1 MPPSGISKFYRYG
14 DRFEP
19 KCGLEP
25 KLEALPQFDQ
35 SPSSPRGVMAK
46 AITPPPQQVNLLIPE
61 EYFIGVNDWLL
72 SSAVVNE
79 TSSERK
85 VQYLRPNKKTPELF
99 SDVFGV
105 SSTWTVDI
113 IRTSL

>member
-19 KCGLEP
+19 ECGLEP
-25 KLEALPQFDQ
+25 RLEALPQFGQ

-61 EYFIGVNDWLL
+61 GYFIGVDDWLPC
-72 SSAVVNE
+72 SAVVNE

-85 VQYLRPNKKTPELF
+85 VQYLRSNKKTPELF
-99 SDVFGV
+99 SDVFCV
-105 SSTWTVDI
+105 SSICIVDI
-113 IRTSL
+113 IRTSS